1 MQTSDSASRLNPP
14 APLKCLVVF
23 CLIVEYKDGQTNVL
37 MAVLIQGLEEVM
49 FLQFDSKL
57 MATFASCVAKH
68 VNKAPFLKLVQ
79 RTAFQKQRGIL

>member
-1 MQTSDSASRLNPP
+1 MG
-14 APLKCLVVF
+14 
-23 CLIVEYKDGQTNVL
+23 EYKDGQTSVL

-68 VNKAPFLKLVQ
+68 VNKAPLLKVVQ